1 MNWQDIRVASS
12 FTFEG
17 QEFIKV
23 SSTEYFN
30 PADGNISKAAD
41 VFPRLDRFH
50 KSINR
55 TAARVRIPER
65 VEKVLYDAH
74 SYAFNVPPGPTGLWA
89 REDWIK
95 YINGSGYWIYQ
106 HLD

>member
-1 MNWQDIRVASS
+1 MKWQDIKVASA
-12 FTFEG
+12 FVFES
-17 QEFIKV
+17 QRYVKI

-41 VFPRLDRFH
+41 VFPTLDKFH
-50 KSINR
+50 EAINR
-55 TAARVRIPER
+55 VTARRIPER

-74 SYAFNVPPGPTGLWA
+74 SYAFNVPPGPTGMWA

-95 YINGSGYWIYQ
+95 YINGSGYWIFQ
-106 HLD
+106 HLE